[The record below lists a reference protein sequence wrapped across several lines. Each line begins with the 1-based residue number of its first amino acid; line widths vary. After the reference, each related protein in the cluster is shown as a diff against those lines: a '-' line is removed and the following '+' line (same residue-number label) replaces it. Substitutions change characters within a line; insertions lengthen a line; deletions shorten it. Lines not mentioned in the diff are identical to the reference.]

1 MSYKS
6 KVRENLDPPRARF
19 AILTRRKTKSKF
31 ELNFINLIRN
41 IPKKT
46 TLKNKVEQ
54 LVREAEKLI
63 EIEDY
68 QNAEILLNQ
77 VLEENPNNAEGHYL
91 LGETLCKKE
100 NFSSAVDHLRK
111 ALLLL
116 PEHPRILHLLGW
128 VTFMNGDPDS
138 GRKFMLLSLEKL
150 PEVQTYC
157 DLAVLENGQG
167 NFEKAMEYALKAREI
182 EPDSQMVQEVIEAIR
197 YFKML
202 REQLTDKMN

>member
-1 MSYKS
+1 
-6 KVRENLDPPRARF
+6 VTN
-19 AILTRRKTKSKF
+19 
-31 ELNFINLIRN
+31 
-41 IPKKT
+41 KKNKK
-46 TLKNKVEQ
+46 LSKNKVGQ

-63 EIEDY
+63 KADNY

-77 VLEENPNNAEGHYL
+77 AVEENPNNVEAHYL
-91 LGETLCKKE
+91 LGEVLSKQD
-100 NFSSAVDHLRK
+100 NFSLAIEHLRK
-111 ALLLL
+111 ALFLF

-138 GRKFMLLSLEKL
+138 GRELLLLSLEKL

-167 NFEKAMEYALKAREI
+167 NSEKAMGYALKAKEI
-182 EPDSQMVQEVIEAIR
+182 EPESEMVQEVIEAIN

-202 REQLTDKMN
+202 REQIANKMN